1 MTPTIVTYPE
11 GDESAACTITALPE
25 LVEGSWC
32 VVTDRTHFHPLDPW
46 WPDQPS
52 DRGEVAVTGSARV
65 PVERAVLVGVD
76 VASGAMRLN
85 SDKSVKRADAAW
97 QWSVGHVVGR
107 QASPGFQ
114 VGQPIELFVDH
125 AYRTAIACGHT
136 GCHVAAIALNA
147 VTAPYW
153 DRTIRLDSLG
163 NPDTDQQ
170 LIGESRIV
178 EYGSVDRYR
187 IGKSARKAG
196 LASGRFWADFDGL
209 GAEIERRANEIV
221 AEIRQISVEPVGTSF
236 HERRMWKAR
245 LGARTLEMPCGG
257 VHTADPRMLLPM
269 SIRLE
274 RLGADEFQMKT
285 FVPGAG

>member
-11 GDESAACTITALPE
+11 GDESAACTIMALPE

-32 VVTDRTHFHPLDPW
+32 IVTDRTPFHPLDPW

-52 DRGEVAVTGSARV
+52 DRGEVAVAGNPRV
-65 PVERAVLVGVD
+65 PVERAVLVGID

-85 SDKSVKRADAAW
+85 SDKSVKRADAGW

-107 QASPGFQ
+107 QAIPGLQ
-114 VGQPIELFVDH
+114 AGQAIELFVDH
-125 AYRTAIACGHT
+125 AYRRAIACGHT

-147 VTAPYW
+147 VTATYW
-153 DRTIRLDSLG
+153 DKTIRLDSLG

-196 LASGRFWADFDGL
+196 LASERFWADFDGF
-209 GAEIERRANEIV
+209 GSEIERQANQIV

-236 HERRMWKAR
+236 HERRMWKAS
-245 LGARTLEMPCGG
+245 LGDRSLEMPCGG
-257 VHTADPRMLLPM
+257 VHTSDPRTLMPM

-285 FVPGAG
+285 FVPGAT

>member
-1 MTPTIVTYPE
+1 MAPTVVTYPE
-11 GDESAACTITALPE
+11 GDESAVCTIVALPE
-25 LVEGSWC
+25 LVDDSWC
-32 VVTDRTHFHPLDPW
+32 LVTDRTPFHPLDPW

-52 DRGEVAVTGSARV
+52 DRGDVAAAGGTRV
-65 PVERAVLVGVD
+65 PVERAVLVGVN

-85 SDKSVKRADAAW
+85 VDKSIKRADAGW

-107 QASPGFQ
+107 QTAPGFQ
-114 VGQPIELFVDH
+114 VGQSIELFVDP
-125 AYRTAIACGHT
+125 AYRKAIACGHT

-147 VTAPYW
+147 VTAAYW
-153 DRTIRLDSLG
+153 DKAIRLDSLG

-196 LASGRFWADFDGL
+196 LASERFWADFDGL
-209 GAEIERRANEIV
+209 AGQIERRANEIV
-221 AEIRQISVEPVGTSF
+221 ADIRQIGVEPFGTSF
-236 HERRMWKAR
+236 HERRMWKAS
-245 LGARTLEMPCGG
+245 LGDRTLEMPCGG
-257 VHTADPRMLLPM
+257 VHTSDPKALTPM
-269 SIRLE
+269 SVRLE

-285 FVPGAG
+285 FVPRT